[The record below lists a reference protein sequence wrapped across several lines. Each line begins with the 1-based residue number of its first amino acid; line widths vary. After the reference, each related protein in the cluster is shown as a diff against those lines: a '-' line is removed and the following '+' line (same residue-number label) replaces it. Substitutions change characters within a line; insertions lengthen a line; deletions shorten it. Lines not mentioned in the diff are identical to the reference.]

1 MADLYTRVSDYVW
14 KDLMEKQVNGRQE
27 QMWESLRKTGTE
39 VWLDTADIAE
49 AETIWTSE
57 FSAFTTNSS
66 QLNNEIQKG
75 TYDVYIFESKSVI
88 RELAQ
93 EDRVREINFILNARH
108 SLRLARKFRCN
119 VNIELHTGIAHD
131 IKLIVNYGKRYHDIC
146 PEHFVIKIPYTAE
159 GLIAARMLRDEGVK
173 TNINLGFSPRMNIL
187 AIRLARPDFVNV
199 FLGRIGEF
207 FVENK
212 LGTGNFGEYATVAS
226 QNWVTGI
233 SAENEWPTRQI
244 SASLR
249 SPAQI
254 DLLAGC
260 DIITIPPKVAAE
272 AQSKLSKKFK
282 SRMHENYEIAITDEA
297 KTAHLEKLWKVDP
310 KILKLTSRLASKV
323 PASAPELIHIA
334 HEEGCEDLFPYLSKE
349 ERAALA
355 SDGRIPVYSRW
366 EKKMEEG
373 KIAPD
378 SLLSIAG
385 LASFDADQRMLDDRI
400 RNIIET

>member
-1 MADLYTRVSDYVW
+1 
-14 KDLMEKQVNGRQE
+14 MEKQGNGRQE
-27 QMWESLRKTGTE
+27 KIWDSLRKTGTE
-39 VWLDTADIAE
+39 IWLDTADISE
-49 AETIWTSE
+49 AESIWTSD
-57 FSAFTTNSS
+57 FSSFTTNSS

-93 EDRVREINFILNARH
+93 EERVREINFIVNARH

-119 VNIELHTGIAHD
+119 VNIELHTGVAHD
-131 IKLIVNYGKRYHDIC
+131 IKSIVKYGKRYHDIC

-159 GLIAARMLRDEGVK
+159 GLIAARMLRDEGVR
-173 TNINLGFSPRMNIL
+173 TNINLGFSARMNIL
-187 AIRLARPDFVNV
+187 AIRLARPDYVNV

-212 LGTGNFGEYATVAS
+212 LGKGNFGEYAAVAS

-233 SAENEWPTRQI
+233 SAENEWLTRQI

-249 SPAQI
+249 SPSQI

-260 DIITIPPKVAAE
+260 DIITVPPKVASE
-272 AQSKLSKKFK
+272 AQAKLPKKFK
-282 SRMHENYEIAITDEA
+282 SRMHENYEIVISDESRA
-297 KTAHLEKLWKVDP
+297 HHLEKLWKVDS
-310 KILKLTSRLASKV
+310 KILKLSSRLASKV
-323 PASAPELIHIA
+323 PGSASELIHIA
-334 HEEGCEDLFPYLSKE
+334 HEEGCEDLFPYLTKE
-349 ERAALA
+349 EKASLA

-366 EKKMEEG
+366 DKKIDEG

-385 LASFDADQRMLDDRI
+385 LASFDADQQMLDERI